1 MRQFRAVVFLSAFAV
16 NGSEGVLS
24 ARWRMSLALAL
35 IVRGVT
41 IDSGCLEGR
50 LSVTNQVLRDEFEA
64 WFHRHHVLSIPL
76 GVWVVQGG
84 A

>member
-1 MRQFRAVVFLSAFAV
+1 MR
-16 NGSEGVLS
+16 
-24 ARWRMSLALAL
+24 LALSL
-35 IVRGVT
+35 IVRGVA

-50 LSVTNQVLRDEFEA
+50 LSVTNQVLRDEIEA

-76 GVWVVQGG
+76 GVWVVQRG